1 MPETLLVRG
10 GTILTMNPAR
20 EILRGD
26 VLVEDGAIAAVGDVD
41 PGFKADATIDAREGV
56 ILPGFVQAHLHLC
69 QTLFRNCADDL
80 PLLEWLRRRIWPL
93 EAAHD
98 EKTMRA
104 AARLGIYESVDAG
117 VTSALDMG
125 SVRHYGAVFDEAGR
139 AGLRLVGGK
148 AMMDDD
154 AGGAVPEGL
163 RESTRS
169 SIEESLSLCAKWDGA
184 GNGRMRYAFA
194 PRFALSSSPEL
205 HREVVLQA
213 AARGALVHTHASE
226 NVEEVAAVKRKF
238 GKGNVELLADLG
250 VLEVPCTIA
259 HAIHLE
265 DREFD
270 RLHGSRAGIA
280 HCPASNL
287 KLGSGIADVPRL
299 REAGVPVGLGSDGAA
314 CNNRLDPFRDMFL
327 AASLAKLRGGADT
340 LPAWEA
346 LEMATIEGARAIGL
360 GGVCGS
366 IEVGKR
372 ADLAV
377 LRLGAPWTVPAES
390 IASAIVYAADA
401 RNVEAVVCDGE
412 ILKERGKV
420 LVLDSEEVVARAR
433 EAWGA
438 LTARAA
444 LA

>member
-10 GTILTMNPAR
+10 GTILTMNRAR

-26 VLVEDGAIAAVGDVD
+26 VLVEDGAIAAVGAVD
-41 PGFKADATIDAREGV
+41 PGLLPDAAIDAREGV
-56 ILPGFVQAHLHLC
+56 ILPGFVQAHVHLC

-98 EKTMRA
+98 ETTMRA
-104 AARLGIYESVDAG
+104 AARLGLHELIDAG

-125 SVRHYGAVFDEAGR
+125 SVHHYGAVFDEGGR
-139 AGLRLVGGK
+139 AGVRLLGGK
-148 AMMDDD
+148 AMMDDA

-169 SIEESLSLCAKWDGA
+169 SIEESLALCSKWHGA
-184 GNGRMRYAFA
+184 GNGRLRYAFA
-194 PRFALSSSPEL
+194 PRFALSSTPDL
-205 HREVVLQA
+205 HREVVRQS
-213 AARGALVHTHASE
+213 AARGTLVHTHASE
-226 NVEEVAAVKRKF
+226 NAEEVAAVRRAF
-238 GKGNVELLADLG
+238 GKGNVEHLADLG
-250 VLEVPCTIA
+250 VLEVPSAIA
-259 HAIHLE
+259 HAIHLGE
-265 DREFD
+265 EEID
-270 RLHGSRAGIA
+270 RLRGSKAGIA

-287 KLGSGIADVPRL
+287 KLASGIAGVPRL
-299 REAGVPVGLGSDGAA
+299 RRAGIPVGIGSDGAA

-327 AASLAKLRGGADT
+327 AASLAKLRDGANA

-360 GGVCGS
+360 EKVCGA
-366 IEVGKR
+366 IEVGTR

-377 LRLGAPWTVPAES
+377 LRLGTPWTVPAES

-412 ILKERGKV
+412 ILKERGRV
-420 LVLDSEEVVARAR
+420 LVLDAEEVVARAR

-438 LTARAA
+438 LTSRAA
-444 LA
+444 VS